1 MSRIVA
7 AFRFL
12 IGLALVAAGAAL
24 AGPTVVA
31 LVQEVARQRQATPAF
46 AAPPGAVGA
55 MQAPNA
61 VPPATPT
68 LAVQAPAAE
77 WPPVETAVGQGLAVP
92 LDPHYQPPQPPA
104 PLPPVAADL
113 AGLAPEVPAAYRSTF
128 AVPPPPLLDAHR
140 PPPLAAG
147 WTAHDVAP
155 APMAEMPAAVVPQT
169 YVIRDGDDL
178 TGIATRFYG
187 HASAATAIWAA
198 NRDALPDPNVLPIG
212 AAIALPPAW
221 TVQAA
226 RSGDPRAIEPRPAG
240 GAAPFPDAAPA
251 ALTAARPVGWLGVE
265 RAPPAAPVPSASPA
279 APQRPAAVRVAPGE
293 TLASLAR
300 RFYGD
305 ERMAARIW
313 EVNRDRLRSPEL
325 VVVGMELRLP

>member
-1 MSRIVA
+1 MWRIVA

-12 IGLALVAAGAAL
+12 VGLTLVAAGAAL
-24 AGPTVVA
+24 AGPTIA
-31 LVQEVARQRQATPAF
+31 TLVREVARHQQAASAVAT
-46 AAPPGAVGA
+46 PPGAAGA
-55 MQAPNA
+55 MQAPA
-61 VPPATPT
+61 SAPPAEPPLATQTP
-68 LAVQAPAAE
+68 VE
-77 WPPVETAVGQGLAVP
+77 WPAVEAVGQGPALP

-113 AGLAPEVPAAYRSTF
+113 AGFAPEVSAAYRSTF
-128 AVPPPPLLDAHR
+128 AAPPPPLLDAHR

-147 WTAHDVAP
+147 WTAHEVAP
-155 APMAEMPAAVVPQT
+155 PTPVAEMPAAVVPQS

-187 HASAATAIWAA
+187 HASAATAIWTA

-212 AAIALPPAW
+212 AAIRLPPAW
-221 TVQAA
+221 TVQTAW
-226 RSGDPRAIEPRPAG
+226 SGDPRAIEPRAAGDAAAMPA
-240 GAAPFPDAAPA
+240 AAPA
-251 ALTAARPVGWLGVE
+251 AATTAQPVGWLTGGG
-265 RAPPAAPVPSASPA
+265 RAPAASPAPA
-279 APQRPAAVRVAPGE
+279 APQRPASVRVAPGE

-313 EVNRDRLRSPEL
+313 EINRDRLRSPEL
-325 VVVGMELRLP
+325 VVAGMELRLP

>member
-12 IGLALVAAGAAL
+12 IGLALVAAGSAL
-24 AGPTVVA
+24 AGPTIVA
-31 LVQEVARQRQATPAF
+31 LVQEVARQRQTAPAV
-46 AAPPGAVGA
+46 AAPPTAVGSGENPFG
-55 MQAPNA
+55 Q
-61 VPPATPT
+61 PPAAPT
-68 LAVQAPAAE
+68 LAMQPPAAA
-77 WPPVETAVGQGLAVP
+77 WPPVEEQVGGAPAVP
-92 LDPHYQPPQPPA
+92 LDPHYQPPPPPT

-113 AGLAPEVPAAYRSTF
+113 AGFAPEVPAAYRSTF

-147 WTAHDVAP
+147 WTAHEVAP
-155 APMAEMPAAVVPQT
+155 APVAEMPAAVVPRT
-169 YVIRDGDDL
+169 YLIRDGDDL

-198 NRDALPDPNVLPIG
+198 NRNTLPDPNVLPIG

-240 GAAPFPDAAPA
+240 ATPALPDAAVA
-251 ALTAARPVGWLGVE
+251 MTAARPVGWLTGE
-265 RAPPAAPVPSASPA
+265 RASPASAAPV
-279 APQRPAAVRVAPGE
+279 APQRPGSVRVAPGE

-313 EVNRDRLRSPEL
+313 EANRDRLRSPEL
-325 VVVGMELRLP
+325 VVAGMELRLP

>member
-24 AGPTVVA
+24 AGPTIVPLAQELLRHRQQAPAVA
-31 LVQEVARQRQATPAF
+31 APAAAPGHIPLGPPP
-46 AAPPGAVGA
+46 AAPPLA
-55 MQAPNA
+55 MQ
-61 VPPATPT
+61 PPA
-68 LAVQAPAAE
+68 A
-77 WPPVETAVGQGLAVP
+77 WPPVEEQAIQGPATRP
-92 LDPHYQPPQPPA
+92 DPHYQPPPPPA
-104 PLPPVAADL
+104 PLPPVAAEL
-113 AGLAPEVPAAYRSTF
+113 AGFAPEVASAYRSTF

-147 WTAHDVAP
+147 WTAREVSP
-155 APMAEMPAAVVPQT
+155 PPVAEMPAAVVPQT

-212 AAIALPPAW
+212 AAISLPPAW
-221 TVQAA
+221 TVHAA
-226 RSGDPRAIEPRPAG
+226 HHGDPRAIEPRPAG
-240 GAAPFPDAAPA
+240 ALQPVPHPA
-251 ALTAARPVGWLGVE
+251 LAVTAARPVGWLTGD
-265 RAPPAAPVPSASPA
+265 RPPPAPVGPA
-279 APQRPAAVRVAPGE
+279 APQRPGSVRVAPGE

-313 EVNRDRLRSPEL
+313 EANRDRLRSPEL
-325 VVVGMELRLP
+325 VVAGMELRLP

>member
-1 MSRIVA
+1 MWRIIA

-12 IGLALVAAGAAL
+12 VGLALVAAGAAL

-31 LVQEVARQRQATPAF
+31 LVREVARHRHVPPAV
-46 AAPPGAVGA
+46 AVPPGAAGA
-55 MQAPNA
+55 TQLPGSQ
-61 VPPATPT
+61 PAAAPT
-68 LAVQAPAAE
+68 LAVQAPAE
-77 WPPVETAVGQGLAVP
+77 WPPVEATVGQEPAMP
-92 LDPHYQPPQPPA
+92 LDPHYQPPPPPA

-113 AGLAPEVPAAYRSTF
+113 AGFAPEVSAAYRSTF

-147 WTAHDVAP
+147 WTAHELAP
-155 APMAEMPAAVVPQT
+155 APVAEMPAAVVPQT

-221 TVQAA
+221 AVHAG

-240 GAAPFPDAAPA
+240 GAAVMPDAMA
-251 ALTAARPVGWLGVE
+251 AATTVARPVGWLTGD
-265 RAPPAAPVPSASPA
+265 RPQTAAAPPV
-279 APQRPAAVRVAPGE
+279 APQRPGSVRVAPGE

-305 ERMAARIW
+305 ERMSTRIW

-325 VVVGMELRLP
+325 VVAGMELRLP